1 MMENPALMDVTISL
15 QNMVISDW
23 LQGVGSCWIGA
34 FNEIKLKET
43 LNPPAD
49 SKIVGLV
56 PFGIPDEN
64 PSQRKK
70 PLSEIVHFNK

>member
-34 FNEIKLKET
+34 FNEIKLKKNT
-43 LNPPAD
+43 KPTSRLQN
-49 SKIVGLV
+49 S
-56 PFGIPDEN
+56 GI
-64 PSQRKK
+64 S
-70 PLSEIVHFNK
+70 SFWYT